1 MSGPGKV
8 VGTSGNTREQ
18 LSVVANET
26 SISKHGEQLWK
37 HLSKDL
43 RKNPSANWEAALA
56 NCLSLS
62 KSLVGKEIPPQ
73 LLENILDNFE
83 MLEKTLLGSKIGPKE
98 KHDEIASKIQND
110 LLVCRIDVKTKPE
123 GLEVMMEEVRKNSDQ
138 QQ

>member
-1 MSGPGKV
+1 M
-8 VGTSGNTREQ
+8 GTSKVGGASSNTREQ

-26 SISKHGEQLWK
+26 SISKRGEQLWK

-83 MLEKTLLGSKIGPKE
+83 MLEKTLLGSKIGPQE
-98 KHDEIASKIQND
+98 KRGEVASKIQND
-110 LLVCRIDVKTKPE
+110 LLMCRLDVRAKPE
-123 GLEVMMEEVRKNSDQ
+123 GLEVMMEEIRKNSDQ
-138 QQ
+138 

>member
-1 MSGPGKV
+1 M
-8 VGTSGNTREQ
+8 GTSKVGGASSNTREQ

-26 SISKHGEQLWK
+26 SISKHGEKLWK
-37 HLSKDL
+37 HLSNDL

-83 MLEKTLLGSKIGPKE
+83 MLEKTLLGSKIGPQE
-98 KHDEIASKIQND
+98 KRGEVASKIQNG
-110 LLVCRIDVKTKPE
+110 LLMCRLDVLTKPE
-123 GLEVMMEEVRKNSDQ
+123 DVEVMMEEIRKNSDQ
-138 QQ
+138 